1 MTELKKITLDE
12 DDHTYCERLSDI
24 YERLD
29 GMLEGI
35 SEIRRLKYISDLKRN
50 NKNYAQEN

>member
-1 MTELKKITLDE
+1 MSKYKTITIR
-12 DDHTYCERLSDI
+12 DDLERLSDI

-29 GMLEGI
+29 SMLEGI

-50 NKNYAQEN
+50 NKNSAQEN